1 MVRAL
6 QTPIMRAKVFEQ
18 LAAISRKGVTMAR
31 HLENGLLHRGI
42 SWGMSG
48 GRAPIVR
55 CAVTLAGGDGRR
67 LAPLVRRVRGDAL
80 PKQFV
85 TFYGTQSL
93 LERTFQRVERLVPPD
108 RIFTV
113 VTRNHLD
120 YAEAGRQ
127 LTGRAKRTVV
137 IQPENKDTA
146 PGLLLPL
153 MYLNKRYANAV
164 VAVFPSDH
172 FVADDRVFMGHVETA
187 FQLVE
192 RHPAL
197 IVLLGVKPEVAETDY
212 GYVVPGEP
220 VTAEG
225 RAEIRTVGRF
235 VEKPA
240 PRVARDLIQRGA
252 LWSTSVLVFR
262 VQTMLEVMSRTAPLL
277 PPVFSLIEEV
287 IDTPREWEVIDAVYR
302 NLPPVNLSRGV
313 LEFIPDWCPSRLAVL
328 RVEGVAWS
336 DWGAERRV
344 LSDLAK
350 LDGPR
355 RFREIDE
362 VELLVR
368 QSPNDC

>member
-1 MVRAL
+1 
-6 QTPIMRAKVFEQ
+6 
-18 LAAISRKGVTMAR
+18 MAT
-31 HLENGLLHRGI
+31 HLGEGLLHRE
-42 SWGMSG
+42 SLLGM
-48 GRAPIVR
+48 GRRRVPIVR

-67 LAPLVRRVRGDAL
+67 LVPLVHRLRGDAL

-93 LERTFQRVERLVPPD
+93 LDRTFQRVERLIPPD

-113 VTRNHLD
+113 VNRNHLD
-120 YAEAGRQ
+120 YADAGRQ
-127 LTGRAKRTVV
+127 LAGRPKETVV
-137 IQPENKDTA
+137 IQPQNKDTA

-153 MYLNKRYANAV
+153 MSLNKRYANAV
-164 VAVFPSDH
+164 VGVFPSDH
-172 FVADDRVFMGHVETA
+172 FVADDRAFMDHVDTA

-192 RHPAL
+192 RHPAV

-220 VTAEG
+220 MTGEG
-225 RAEIRTVGRF
+225 RSDLRTVGRF

-240 PRVARDLIQRGA
+240 PRVTRDLIQQGA

-262 VQTMLEVMSRTAPLL
+262 VQTLLEVMSRTAPFL
-277 PPVFSLIEEV
+277 PPVFSLIAEAL
-287 IDTPREWEVIDAVYR
+287 DTPREWNVIETVYR

-313 LEFIPDWCPSRLAVL
+313 LEFIPSCCPSRLAVL
-328 RVEGVAWS
+328 RVQGVAWS

-355 RFREIDE
+355 RFREIDDI
-362 VELLVR
+362 ELLVR
-368 QSPNDC
+368 QSPDGC